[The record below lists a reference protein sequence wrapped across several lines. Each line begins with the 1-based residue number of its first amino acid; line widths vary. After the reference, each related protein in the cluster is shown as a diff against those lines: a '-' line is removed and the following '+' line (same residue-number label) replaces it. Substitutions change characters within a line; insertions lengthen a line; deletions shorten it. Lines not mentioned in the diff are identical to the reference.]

1 MCDEVIE
8 MKYTIIAIRDRQD
21 LKETAA
27 DWFHQKWGVP
37 LQAYLDSMSENDGN
51 KAGVPQ
57 WYLALGE
64 GEEILGGLGVIENDF
79 HKRPDLAPNIAAV
92 YVEEKAR
99 MQGISRALL
108 DYACAE
114 IRAFGREHAYLLTDH
129 TDYYERCGF
138 EFFCMVEEDGGAMA
152 RMYRRKL

>member
-1 MCDEVIE
+1 MCDEVTE

-108 DYACAE
+108 DHVCTE
-114 IRAFGREHAYLLTDH
+114 IKAFGREYAYLITTH

-138 EFFCMVEEDGGAMA
+138 EFYTMVEEDDGNLV